1 MQAAI
6 ATLIGVLGTGLIT
19 VLLQFMRTMN
29 SRFDRLE
36 SKVDNLT
43 GEVHAM
49 DTRLTGE
56 IHALD
61 TKSTGEIQA
70 LETKLSGEIHAL
82 ETKLSGEL
90 KALGTKFTGELKA
103 HGERLARIE
112 ARLNIEPPAEAA

>member
-43 GEVHAM
+43 GEVHTL

-61 TKSTGEIQA
+61 
-70 LETKLSGEIHAL
+70 
-82 ETKLSGEL
+82 
-90 KALGTKFTGELKA
+90 TKFTGELKA

-112 ARLNIEPPAEAA
+112 AKLDIEPPAEAA

>member
-19 VLLQFMRTMN
+19 VLLQFMRMMN
-29 SRFDRLE
+29 TRFDRLE

-56 IHALD
+56 VHTLDTRLTDEIHALD
-61 TKSTGEIQA
+61 
-70 LETKLSGEIHAL
+70 
-82 ETKLSGEL
+82 
-90 KALGTKFTGELKA
+90 TKFTGELKA

-112 ARLNIEPPAEAA
+112 AKLDIEPPAEAA

>member
-19 VLLQFMRTMN
+19 VLLQFMRMMN
-29 SRFDRLE
+29 TRFDRLE

-56 IHALD
+56 TH
-61 TKSTGEIQA
+61 A
-70 LETKLSGEIHAL
+70 LETRLSGEIHAL

-112 ARLNIEPPAEAA
+112 ARLDIEPPAEAA